1 MFRQRIQNFTQIV
14 GGITIVML
22 AAYGVLAIF
31 GFNGTILASAETNAA
46 ISGAPTVMNYQG
58 TLKDSDGDPLHGEY
72 NMTFRIYD
80 DPTGGTEPWTEEHT
94 KVSVVQGSFSVL
106 LGDIT
111 PFPADL
117 FSSPD
122 RFIGVTVEG
131 YGEMS
136 PRGRIASVAYALT
149 ATNAVHATNADHA
162 TRATYLSAP
171 DGEPIQAVYVDNDGK
186 VGIGTTSPP
195 KTNLSVIGKS
205 RAAYDTGETNYTE
218 IGHGG
223 NNGYINT
230 VGDGVLRFNHD
241 GIYKMTLSDAGDLNV
256 NGDITWGG
264 DLNSFSLSDPFEA
277 VARVPYNSVEAVKE
291 MTSANNSVC
300 FLTQVFDHSLANSYG
315 GCFININSGDNKWE
329 LEAKDYLNT
338 VNQDI
343 QCRAICLSW

>member
-1 MFRQRIQNFTQIV
+1 MYRQRIQNFTQIV
-14 GGITIVML
+14 GGFTIVTL
-22 AAYGVLAIF
+22 AVYGVLAIF
-31 GFNGTILASAETNAA
+31 GFNGTLLASAETNAA

-106 LGDIT
+106 LGYST
-111 PFPADL
+111 PLTADL
-117 FSSPD
+117 FSSTE
-122 RFIGVTVEG
+122 RYIGVTVAD

-171 DGEPIQAVYVDNDGK
+171 DGEPIQAVYVDNVGK
-186 VGIGTTSPP
+186 VGIGTTSPDQR
-195 KTNLSVIGKS
+195 LSVVGRS
-205 RAAYDTGETNYTE
+205 LAAHDASEEEYVE
-218 IGHGG
+218 IWHGG
-223 NNGYINT
+223 TNGFINT
-230 VGDGVLRFNHD
+230 VGDGNLDFRHD
-241 GIYKMTLSDAGDLNV
+241 NDNKMSLTDTGNLHV

-264 DLNSFSLSDPFEA
+264 DLKSFSISDPYEA
-277 VARVPYNSVEAVKE
+277 IARVPYNLDDAVKV
-291 MTSANNSVC
+291 MTPANKSVC

-315 GCFININSGDNKWE
+315 GCFINKNSGDNWE
-329 LEAKDYLNT
+329 LEAKNYLIT

-343 QCRAICLSW
+343 QCKARCLSW